1 VPVDDALVPLAQFV
15 AAART
20 GDLLVAELAGSA
32 VGFALLGRLGADA
45 HLREI
50 DVLPACAG
58 AGVGSE
64 LLEAACRRASTRG
77 AHRMVLTTF
86 RDVAFNAP
94 WYARHGFVEL
104 ADGHRGASL
113 DAILSA
119 EIEAGLARSSRCAM
133 ARCLQPSP

>member
-1 VPVDDALVPLAQFV
+1 MPGDDALVPLAQLV
-15 AAART
+15 AAARA
-20 GDLLVAELAGSA
+20 GDLLVAELGGEV

-50 DVLPACAG
+50 DVLPASAG

-64 LLEAACRRASTRG
+64 LLEAACWRARTQGARRV
-77 AHRMVLTTF
+77 VLTTF

-104 ADGHRGASL
+104 GDGQRGAPL

-119 EIEAGLARSSRCAM
+119 EVEAGLTRSSRCAM
-133 ARCLQPSP
+133 ARCLWPSP